1 MQLKLWKVGAIG
13 NVKEE
18 AAVTVSNMLILK
30 VWEKQNGFLSAPLR
44 PFHISQFEGAGSLSL
59 YFKLK
64 IAWEPVDSL
73 K

>member
-1 MQLKLWKVGAIG
+1 MGATG

-18 AAVTVSNMLILK
+18 AAITVSNILE
-30 VWEKQNGFLSAPLR
+30 VGEKQNGFLSAPSS
-44 PFHISQFEGAGSLSL
+44 PFHISQFEGAGSLTR

-64 IAWEPVDSL
+64 TAWEPEDSL